1 MALGL
6 AYAGTAKEDV
16 RELLLPLISVDETNV
31 ELVAQAALALGIVFA
46 GTCDGASLP
55 CPASAHDIASLQ
67 GFFSGVENLH
77 MCIHAGDITEA
88 IVQWLLLAENAK
100 LEHAFAKFVALG
112 LGFLFL
118 GQQ

>member
-1 MALGL
+1 MRIAAVMALGL

-55 CPASAHDIASLQ
+55 LSL
-67 GFFSGVENLH
+67 
-77 MCIHAGDITEA
+77 IHI
-88 IVQWLLLAENAK
+88 
-100 LEHAFAKFVALG
+100 
-112 LGFLFL
+112 
-118 GQQ
+118 

>member
-46 GTCDGASLP
+46 GTCDGAFGPSTAVVNKEPYL
-55 CPASAHDIASLQ
+55 L
-67 GFFSGVENLH
+67 
-77 MCIHAGDITEA
+77 CIHKCPVPCHVSSSVHVECACRGY
-88 IVQWLLLAENAK
+88 
-100 LEHAFAKFVALG
+100 H
-112 LGFLFL
+112 
-118 GQQ
+118 